1 MIYPTIH
8 MNGTSR
14 MSLLEGYM
22 DVLVALQEAMDALAK
37 ATPNGR
43 DYYPQGP
50 EAILVAQTQHR
61 EQMVRLESVA
71 EELMQTLSHLT
82 ED

>member
-1 MIYPTIH
+1 MIYPTVHI
-8 MNGTSR
+8 NGTSR
-14 MSLLEGYM
+14 ESLSKDYKDAYIAIRKAM
-22 DVLVALQEAMDALAK
+22 DVLAK
-37 ATPNGR
+37 AGPHGR

-71 EELMQTLSHLT
+71 EQLMQTLIHLT
-82 ED
+82 EE